1 MTVLNLV
8 LPRRGPLLGS
18 LRNGELVMPQHLFLS
33 GMDWVAD
40 HFIML
45 RHEEEDSTAGGP
57 TIEWV
62 LAKATEAVRR
72 WERRAQCAPC

>member
-1 MTVLNLV
+1 M
-8 LPRRGPLLGS
+8 GPFWS

-45 RHEEEDSTAGGP
+45 RHVEEDSMAGGP

-72 WERRAQCAPC
+72 WENAHHVIPVRTVGA